1 MNKGKYTTEGVFKI
15 LGFVT
20 EIAVARER
28 NEAVTRVTQ
37 SVEATITQRIE
48 GVDQLVRT
56 LFSTMCELYEEA
68 TP

>member
-1 MNKGKYTTEGVFKI
+1 MEKPKCRIEDVVKI

-28 NEAVTRVTQ
+28 NEAVTRLTQ
-37 SVEATITQRIE
+37 SVEPTITQRIK